1 MHTQRRNQN
10 TRVFPTNKQRSDK
23 THFWKVKNALY

>member
-10 TRVFPTNKQRSDK
+10 TRVFPTNTQRSDK
-23 THFWKVKNALY
+23 THF